1 MKKSLAAV
9 LYAAILL
16 LTFTGCSKDDDDT
29 PAVKT
34 KTFVIV
40 HGAWSAP
47 YAWESVKSKLEAQGQ
62 KVVVVQL
69 NGHGSDKTPFN
80 TIHLDTYRDRVIHVI
95 DSLKTKVILCG
106 HSMGGM
112 VITEVAEKI
121 PTKIEKLVY
130 VNAFLPGNNQSLLD
144 LANTD
149 AESLLGKSIIKLE
162 GGITL
167 DLPHDK
173 ITDIFIQDGSAAT
186 KTLVLDNYRTE
197 PGIPF
202 GDSARITAANYGVV
216 AKYYIHTLQ
225 DHAITYTLQ
234 KRMVAAA
241 GIKNIYQLNTSH
253 SPFLAKP
260 DSLAIILQK
269 IAN

>member
-9 LYAAILL
+9 FLAAILL
-16 LTFTGCSKDDDDT
+16 LTFSGCSKDDDVNSPVD
-29 PAVKT
+29 V

-69 NGHGSDKTPFN
+69 AGHGSDKTAFN
-80 TIHLDTYRDRVIHVI
+80 TIHLDTYRDKVIHVI
-95 DSLKTKVILCG
+95 DSLNTKVILCG

-121 PTKIEKLVY
+121 PSKIEKMVY
-130 VNAFLPGNNQSLLD
+130 VNAFLPANNQSLLD

-149 AESLLGKSIIKLE
+149 AGSLLGPSIQQIDH
-162 GGITL
+162 GIIL
-167 DLPHDK
+167 DLPHDR
-173 ITDIFIQDGSAAT
+173 ITDIFIQDGSDGA
-186 KTLVLDNYRTE
+186 KSLVLSNYRTE

-202 GDSARITAANYGVV
+202 GEPATITAANYGSV

-225 DHAITYTLQ
+225 DHAITYDLQ

-241 GIKNIYQLNTSH
+241 GIKNVYQLNTSH

-260 DSLAIILQK
+260 DSLAIILEK
-269 IAN
+269 IAQ